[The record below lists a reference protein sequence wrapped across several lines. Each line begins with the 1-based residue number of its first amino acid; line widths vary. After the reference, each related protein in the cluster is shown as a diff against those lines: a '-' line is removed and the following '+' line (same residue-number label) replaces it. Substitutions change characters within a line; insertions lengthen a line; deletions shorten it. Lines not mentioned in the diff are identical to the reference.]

1 MAGFY
6 LGMNR
11 GQADAN
17 VGSIAAGTGTNS
29 TDMELY
35 IVSGAGAPTRKDVLL
50 FIELLESYI
59 NGNGVGD
66 GYPGTYL
73 PPL

>member
-11 GQADAN
+11 GAGDNPGA
-17 VGSIAAGTGTNS
+17 IAAGTSTNS

-35 IVSGAGAPTRKDVLL
+35 IVSGTGVTKRDALL
-50 FIELLESYI
+50 FIELLEQYI
-59 NGNGVGD
+59 NGNGVAD